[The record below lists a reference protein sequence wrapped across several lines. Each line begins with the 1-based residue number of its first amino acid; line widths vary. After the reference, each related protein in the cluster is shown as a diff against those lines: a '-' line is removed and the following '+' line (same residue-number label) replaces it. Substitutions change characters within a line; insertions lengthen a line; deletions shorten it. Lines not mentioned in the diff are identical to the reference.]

1 MDQELL
7 VGVLLIIVG
16 LAVGLIAVALVLNRR
31 AAREEQSADSPVP
44 GEAADDSA
52 AEGAK
57 AEGATAEAVASSSD
71 PVMGAVE
78 QIMKEQMAK
87 GLGIDPTAL
96 TSGNLDQ
103 VALAAMIRSKINE
116 PAPAPT
122 T

>member
-1 MDQELL
+1 MANGDLKPEAFAEVIKLCADVKRIGGACLIEL
-7 VGVLLIIVG
+7 
-16 LAVGLIAVALVLNRR
+16 R
-31 AAREEQSADSPVP
+31 AIRLSL
-44 GEAADDSA
+44 ADDGDSSRA
-52 AEGAK
+52 KAEGAK